1 MSPLVFFLSSFAP
14 KNNLG
19 TQHTKKTIEDQKKM
33 HLKKILAVK
42 QQHT

>member
-14 KNNLG
+14 KKTLEHNIP
-19 TQHTKKTIEDQKKM
+19 KKTIEDKQKV
-33 HLKKILAVK
+33 HLKKILPIK